1 MNIKIIELIP
11 IAIGTQSDDYFN
23 ANCPPDA
30 DRHVNLNKS
39 KYKHMKNLIPFCIAV
54 LISIALPA
62 QKVPL
67 KSILEHFTNTKC
79 SVCASRNPGL
89 ISNIN
94 KFPSLSYIS
103 IHPSAPYSGC
113 ILSLQNTS
121 TNDQRTNFYG
131 VYGSTP
137 RIVINA
143 KAIVNSIDYS
153 DSNVLKPYLNLQSSF
168 DIKMKITRI
177 KTDSMTYQIAIYK
190 VDTSSLDSANL
201 FSGNIEDTVFVN
213 GGNGEARHYHVL
225 RYGVQ
230 EILKLPSNMNDS
242 IVIKKSVKL
251 NSIWDEKRISSFAI
265 LQSISSN
272 LLIQTGMTGLLPKFS
287 SGSSSIQ
294 LSTNSTKISVYPN
307 PANSYLVVNSEEPL
321 NYLIFDIQGVLKLK
335 GRLEL
340 NERINIQSLVDGFYI
355 LKVEG
360 GKSEDIK
367 FLVHN

>member
-1 MNIKIIELIP
+1 
-11 IAIGTQSDDYFN
+11 
-23 ANCPPDA
+23 
-30 DRHVNLNKS
+30 
-39 KYKHMKNLIPFCIAV
+39 MKNLISFFIA
-54 LISIALPA
+54 LSISVALPA

-79 SVCASRNPGL
+79 SVCASRNPEL

-103 IHPSAPYSGC
+103 IHPSAPYSSC
-113 ILSLQNTS
+113 ILSQQNTS

-137 RIVINA
+137 RIVING

-153 DSNVLKPYLNLQSSF
+153 DSNILKPYLNLQSSF
-168 DIKMKITRI
+168 DIKMKITRT
-177 KTDSMTYQIAIYK
+177 KTDSMTYQIAIFK
-190 VDTSSLDSANL
+190 VDTSSLDSAFL

-230 EILKLPSNMNDS
+230 ERLKLPSSMNDS
-242 IVIKKSVKL
+242 IVIKKSIKL
-251 NSIWDEKRISSFAI
+251 NSIWNEKRISSFAI
-265 LQSISSN
+265 LQSIPSN
-272 LLIQTGMTGLLPKFS
+272 QLIQSSSTGLLPKFS
-287 SGSSSIQ
+287 SGASSIQ
-294 LSTNSTKISVYPN
+294 LSSNSPKISVYPN
-307 PANSYLVVNSEEPL
+307 PAKSYLVVNSEGPL
-321 NYLIFDIQGVLKLK
+321 TYFIFDLQGIMKLK
-335 GRLEL
+335 GQLDINGL
-340 NERINIQSLVDGFYI
+340 INIQSLVDGIYM